1 MLSIKSLWAAILRCT
16 NDFFL
21 CIFNI
26 LYWSWSCC
34 IQTVPWV
41 DLVFVLSVFG
51 HTRSKPSGTWNQTG
65 IGMNVSAAA
74 SSQIPSFHVCV
85 CFSNMLLKCALF
97 QERIRLCMNRVKE
110 ITEKKKAA
118 RLDKGAAARFVRSAL
133 YEPEDKDDRRKS
145 ASKKKAEGKSD
156 TPPSKLLKRRW
167 NAEVV
172 V

>member
-1 MLSIKSLWAAILRCT
+1 MLILILLHPNCSL
-16 NDFFL
+16 
-21 CIFNI
+21 
-26 LYWSWSCC
+26 SWTC
-34 IQTVPWV
+34 
-41 DLVFVLSVFG
+41 LVFVLSVFG

-65 IGMNVSAAA
+65 IGMNVFSAV
-74 SSQIPSFHVCV
+74 SSQIPSFHMCV
-85 CFSNMLLKCALF
+85 CFSNMLLKWFF

-118 RLDKGAAARFVRSAL
+118 RLDKGAAARFLRSAL
-133 YEPEDKDDRRKS
+133 YEPEEKDNRRKS

-156 TPPSKLLKRRW
+156 TPLPKLSKRRW

>member
-1 MLSIKSLWAAILRCT
+1 MSSYFEMHEW
-16 NDFFL
+16 FFL

-65 IGMNVSAAA
+65 TGMNVFAAA
-74 SSQIPSFHVCV
+74 SSQISSFHVCV
-85 CFSNMLLKCALF
+85 FLKYASQMCAF

-118 RLDKGAAARFVRSAL
+118 RLDKGAAARFLRSAL

-167 NAEVV
+167 NAEVLV
-172 V
+172 